1 MINFPGSYE
10 SGDVTFL
17 LKVVPIAETDVA
29 EKERLI
35 QAGTHYS
42 EMLSAEKSP
51 SPAYLS
57 LFHKALGMNAQ
68 KMAQHIADLAA
79 TLSKRPGREVVV
91 VSLARA
97 GTPVGVLL
105 HRALAVLGRKS
116 VHYCVSIIRDRG
128 IDWQALDYICAHHA
142 DTDIVF
148 VDGWTGKG
156 VITAELLTSV
166 TSYNKS
172 RHKNVDPSLW
182 VLADLAGS
190 ATFAATEEDYLIPN
204 AVLNST
210 VSGLVSRTV
219 LSERYVQ
226 PGDFH
231 ACAFY
236 GDKRDEDLS
245 RFYVDELTP
254 HVLTA
259 LSFTRPVRWTA
270 DKRRSLSRM
279 SHSFVSAM
287 MAQYDAERN
296 HVKPG
301 IGEATRAMLR
311 RVPDRLLVQDN
322 TAEDVQH
329 LLRLAVEKDVVV
341 ERIADMP
348 YRAAVIIKSVVE

>member
-1 MINFPGSYE
+1 MTKFPGSYE

-17 LKVVPIAETDVA
+17 LKVVDIATTDVA

-42 EMLSAEKSP
+42 EMLSDEKSP
-51 SPAYLS
+51 SADYLR
-57 LFHKALGMNAQ
+57 LFHTALEMNAP
-68 KMAQHIADLAA
+68 KMAQNIADLAV
-79 TLSKRPGREVVV
+79 TLAARPGREVVV

-105 HRALAVLGRKS
+105 LRALQVLKRQA

-128 IDWQALDYICAHHA
+128 IDWNALDYITANHK

-156 VITAELLTSV
+156 VITRELFDSVSRYNQSRLTAI
-166 TSYNKS
+166 
-172 RHKNVDPSLW
+172 DPDLW

-204 AVLNST
+204 AVLNAT

-219 LSERYVQ
+219 LSDRYVGE
-226 PGDFH
+226 GDFH
-231 ACAFY
+231 ACAYY
-236 GDKRDEDLS
+236 GDKIGEDLS
-245 RFYVDELTP
+245 RFYVDEMTP
-254 HVLTA
+254 HVITA
-259 LSFTRPVRWTA
+259 LAFARIVTWPEQ
-270 DKRRSLSRM
+270 KRRELNQVSTA
-279 SHSFVSAM
+279 FVAAM
-287 MAQYDAERN
+287 MERFDAERN

-301 IGEATRAMLR
+301 IGESTRAMLR
-311 RVPDRLLVQDN
+311 RVPDRLLLQDP
-322 TAEDVQH
+322 TAPDVQH
-329 LLRLAVEKDVVV
+329 LIRLADEKDVEI
-341 ERIADMP
+341 ERIDDMP

>member
-1 MINFPGSYE
+1 MMNFPGSYE
-10 SGDVTFL
+10 AGDVTFL
-17 LKVVPIAETDVA
+17 LKVVDIAETDVA

-57 LFHKALGMNAQ
+57 LFHRSLAMNSQ
-68 KMAQHIADLAA
+68 KMAQHIADLSA
-79 TLSKRPGREVVV
+79 TLALRPGREVVV

-105 HRALAVLGRKS
+105 HRALAVLGRQS

-128 IDWQALDYICAHHA
+128 IDWEALDYICSHHA

-156 VITAELLTSV
+156 VITAELLASV
-166 TSYNKS
+166 TNYNKS
-172 RHKNVDPSLW
+172 RNRNVDPSLW

-204 AVLNST
+204 AVLNAT

-219 LSERYVQ
+219 LSDLYVQ

-245 RFYVDELTP
+245 RFYVDEMTP

-259 LSFTRPVRWTA
+259 LAFARPVKWTA
-270 DKRRSLSRM
+270 AKRSSLNRM
-279 SHSFVSAM
+279 STAFVSAM
-287 MAQYDAERN
+287 MARYDAERN

-301 IGEATRAMLR
+301 IGESTRAMLR
-311 RVPDRLLVQDN
+311 RVPDRLLVQDGS
-322 TAEDVQH
+322 AEDVQH
-329 LLRLAVEKDVVV
+329 LLRLADEKQVVV
-341 ERIADMP
+341 ERIEDMP

>member
-1 MINFPGSYE
+1 MMNFSGSYE
-10 SGDVTFL
+10 PGDVTFL
-17 LKVVPIAETDVA
+17 LKVVDIATTDVA

-42 EMLSAEKSP
+42 EMLSDEKSP
-51 SPAYLS
+51 TADYLR
-57 LFHKALGMNAQ
+57 LFHRALEVNAQ
-68 KMAQHIADLAA
+68 PMAQHIADLTV
-79 TLSKRPGREVVV
+79 TLSQRPGREVVV

-97 GTPVGVLL
+97 GTPVGVLI
-105 HRALAVLGRKS
+105 HRALPVLGRQSK
-116 VHYCVSIIRDRG
+116 HYCVSIIRDRG
-128 IDWQALDYICAHHA
+128 IDWQALDYICANHK

-156 VITAELLTSV
+156 VITQELLQSV
-166 TSYNKS
+166 TAYNQN
-172 RHKNVDPSLW
+172 RGTNIDPSLW

-190 ATFAATEEDYLIPN
+190 ATVAATAEDYLIPN
-204 AVLNST
+204 AVLNAT

-219 LSERYVQ
+219 LSDRYVQ

-259 LSFTRPVRWTA
+259 LAFAKPCKWTQV
-270 DKRRSLSRM
+270 KRRSLSQV
-279 SHSFVSAM
+279 SHAFVGHL
-287 MAQYDAERN
+287 MARFDAERN

-301 IGEATRAMLR
+301 VGEATRAMLR
-311 RVPDRLLVQDN
+311 RVPDRLLVQDP
-322 TAEDVQH
+322 TAPDVQH
-329 LLRLAVEKDVVV
+329 LLRLAEEKQVVV
-341 ERIADMP
+341 ERIPDMP
-348 YRAAVIIKSVVE
+348 YRAAVIIKSISE